1 MLNWVM
7 KPEYALN
14 VRENLTW
21 FSFPLMPIMQ
31 MEMLGVGQNVLTVED
46 QRKNRQEFYE
56 SLHRLY
62 LTIITALS
70 ALEIRM
76 ASKALIT
83 QAITLGVLTTHIV
96 QENLEDGYVINATEC

>member
-62 LTIITALS
+62 LTIITVLS

-83 QAITLGVLTTHIV
+83 QVITLGVLTTHIV

>member
-21 FSFPLMPIMQ
+21 FSFPLTPIMQ
-31 MEMLGVGQNVLTVED
+31 MEMSGVGQSVLTVED
-46 QRKNRQEFYE
+46 QRRNRQEFYE

-76 ASKALIT
+76 ASRVLIT
-83 QAITLGVLTTHIV
+83 QATTLGVLTTHIIP
-96 QENLEDGYVINATEC
+96 ENLEAGYVTNAIEC

>member
-1 MLNWVM
+1 MPNWVM
-7 KPEYALN
+7 KPEYVLN

-31 MEMLGVGQNVLTVED
+31 MEMSGVGQSVLTVED
-46 QRKNRQEFYE
+46 QRRNRQGFYE
-56 SLHRLY
+56 SLHHLY

-76 ASKALIT
+76 ESRVLIT
-83 QAITLGVLTTHIV
+83 QVTTLGVLTIHIIL
-96 QENLEDGYVINATEC
+96 ENLEDGYVTNAIEC